1 MHPSQSL
8 AAEYSGKAAAYA
20 HHWAPVIR
28 PMALPL
34 LQVLPLRAAHL
45 VLDVGTGT
53 GSLVADLQAA
63 APRATIL
70 GVDRA
75 EGMLRE
81 GRHVRPHPLAV
92 MDVQDLGIR
101 SEAIDVALLVF
112 VLFHTPDPSRS
123 LTEVLRVLQAGGA
136 VGIVTWGEDPGLPG
150 LSIWNEELDR
160 EGAGPDQRDRSVM
173 QQGLMDTTEKLSA
186 LLDGVGY
193 ERLRIWGLTFRH
205 LWTVEDLL
213 AAQIGCGMAAR
224 RLASLSATTRARCAS
239 RVQAR
244 LKELTHSELTYRPEV
259 LFAVAHRPV

>member
-1 MHPSQSL
+1 MHPSESL
-8 AAEYSGKAAAYA
+8 AAEYSAKAAAYA
-20 HHWAPVIR
+20 RHWAPVIR

-34 LQVLPLRAAHL
+34 LELLPLSSASL

-63 APRATIL
+63 GPHATIL

-81 GRHVRPHPLAV
+81 GRHALPHPLAV

-101 SEAIDVALLVF
+101 SGAIDVALLVF

-123 LTEVLRVLQAGGA
+123 LTEVRRVLHGGGA

-150 LSIWNEELDR
+150 LSIWNEELDQ

-173 QQGLMDTTEKLSA
+173 QQGLMDTPEKLSA
-186 LLDGVGY
+186 LLKGVGY
-193 ERLRIWGLTFRH
+193 VRLRIWGLTFRH

-224 RLASLSATTRARCAS
+224 RLAGLSAIARARCTS
-239 RVQAR
+239 RVEAR
-244 LKELTHSELTYRPEV
+244 LNELTHAELTYCPEV
-259 LFAVAHRPV
+259 LCAVAHRPV